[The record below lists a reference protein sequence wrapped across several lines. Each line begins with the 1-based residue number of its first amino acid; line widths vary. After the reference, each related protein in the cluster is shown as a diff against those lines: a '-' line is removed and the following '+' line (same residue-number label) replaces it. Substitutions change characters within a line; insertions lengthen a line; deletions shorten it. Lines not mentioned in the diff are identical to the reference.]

1 MSVLNHT
8 GIAREREDNSVF
20 EKYDVV
26 ITSYGLLLRDFELL
40 RDFQFHYIILD
51 ESQKIKNPNSKTGRV
66 VRKLNADYRLCLTGT
81 PIENNLTELW
91 SQMAFLNPGLLGS
104 FKKFNDTF
112 VKVIQKEE
120 DQSSIRLLK
129 QTIYPFLLRRTK
141 DVVAKDLPK
150 KTETIHYCEMEKDQE
165 KVYNFWKNSI
175 RAEILKEIEKKGIK
189 KSGFKVL
196 EGLLRLRQICNHPVL
211 VNNDYNKKSV
221 KFEEFKIM
229 LNKVVAEGHKVLVFS
244 QFVKMLKI
252 MQTHLDKE
260 EIQYELLTGNT
271 RKREEHVKNFKKNDD
286 IKVFLISLKAG
297 GFGLN
302 LTEADYVFH
311 YDPWWNPAVE
321 TQATDRT
328 HRIGQN
334 KNVFVYKFITKNSI
348 EEKILYLQEKK
359 QKMVKEIISTESSL
373 LKNLTKEDI
382 SILFE

>member
-1 MSVLNHT
+1 M
-8 GIAREREDNSVF
+8 
-20 EKYDVV
+20 
-26 ITSYGLLLRDFELL
+26 
-40 RDFQFHYIILD
+40 
-51 ESQKIKNPNSKTGRV
+51 
-66 VRKLNADYRLCLTGT
+66 C
-81 PIENNLTELW
+81 
-91 SQMAFLNPGLLGS
+91 
-104 FKKFNDTF
+104 
-112 VKVIQKEE
+112 
-120 DQSSIRLLK
+120 SS
-129 QTIYPFLLRRTK
+129 
-141 DVVAKDLPK
+141 DL
-150 KTETIHYCEMEKDQE
+150 
-165 KVYNFWKNSI
+165 
-175 RAEILKEIEKKGIK
+175 
-189 KSGFKVL
+189 
-196 EGLLRLRQICNHPVL
+196 
-211 VNNDYNKKSV
+211 KKSV
-221 KFEEFKIM
+221 KFEEFKMM

-252 MQTHLDKE
+252 MQTYLGKE
-260 EIQYELLTGNT
+260 EIQYELLTGST
-271 RKREEHVKNFKKNDD
+271 RKREEHVKNFKENDD

-382 SILFE
+382 SGLFE